1 MFQWAVIEPLIIILV
16 SEQTKG
22 QDTSEVIV
30 YDLLIVYCVQMFLT
44 GEFQLTCFSGLIDAC
59 TNSALLPLRRG
70 LGTRLP
76 LARLFLPH
84 LGDLVWIIKSGTSDN
99 YM

>member
-1 MFQWAVIEPLIIILV
+1 MFQRAVIKPLIIILV

-59 TNSALLPLRRG
+59 TNSALLPLRERPGDEATLSQALPSSLRG
-70 LGTRLP
+70 LS
-76 LARLFLPH
+76 
-84 LGDLVWIIKSGTSDN
+84 VDN
-99 YM
+99 